1 MIIATMK
8 DSNPPT
14 QSMASCEQAEDY
26 SFPLAARSPGRRVTK
41 DPDNWRASLSLSGE
55 ARLFFNFNFVKDL

>member
-8 DSNPPT
+8 DLNPPT

-41 DPDNWRASLSLSGE
+41 DPDNWRDPVSLSAGS
-55 ARLFFNFNFVKDL
+55 RPFPFSM